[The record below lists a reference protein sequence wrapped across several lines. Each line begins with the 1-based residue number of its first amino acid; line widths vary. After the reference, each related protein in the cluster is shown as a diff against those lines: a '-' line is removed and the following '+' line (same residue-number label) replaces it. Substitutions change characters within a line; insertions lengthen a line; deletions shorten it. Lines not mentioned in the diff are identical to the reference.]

1 MKNIAGIVSQGGNV
15 LGMMPHPERVSE
27 ALMGGTDGL
36 YLWRSVIEA
45 GVATVAG

>member
-1 MKNIAGIVSQGGNV
+1 MKNIAGIVNRRGNV
-15 LGMMPHPERVSE
+15 LGMMPHPERAGE
-27 ALMGGTDGL
+27 PLLGGADGL